1 MSKFLHALALFLS
14 VFLSPYL
21 IPIFFIFI
29 AIWHFEDRRPAWFII
44 PGIFLGIM
52 PFIIALVLRKAGK
65 ISDLHI
71 SNLRQRRLFYQLT
84 TLAILICIV
93 VIYFYQAPMIIICM
107 MVGCILGLLV
117 LAITAPY
124 LKLSGHLAVLSG
136 ALLGLWYLYG
146 NKIAFS
152 FILIPLLAWAR
163 LYRKRHTLIEIM
175 LAIILGMVCMGIV
188 LYFFLTKL

>member
-1 MSKFLHALALFLS
+1 MSKFFHALAVLLS
-14 VFLSPYL
+14 VFFSPYL

-44 PGIFLGIM
+44 PTIFLGII
-52 PFIIALVLRKAGK
+52 PFIMALVLRKAGK

-84 TLAILICIV
+84 ILPTLICIV
-93 VIYFYQAPMIIICM
+93 VIYFYQVPMIIIHM

-146 NKIAFS
+146 NRIAFS
-152 FILIPLLAWAR
+152 FILIPILAWAR
-163 LYRKRHTLIEIM
+163 LYRRKHTLVEII
-175 LAIILGMVCMGIV
+175 LAIILGIVCMGAALI
-188 LYFFLTKL
+188 FS